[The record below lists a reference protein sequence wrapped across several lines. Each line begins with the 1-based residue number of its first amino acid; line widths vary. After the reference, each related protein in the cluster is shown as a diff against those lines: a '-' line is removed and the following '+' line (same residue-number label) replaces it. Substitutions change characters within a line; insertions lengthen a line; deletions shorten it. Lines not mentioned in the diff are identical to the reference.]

1 MLDCLDD
8 LHQFLLKHNVT
19 RPVVLMMDGHLGH
32 YGLEIAEYCDQKE
45 IQIWLFSA
53 HMTHHLQPLDLVM
66 FAPVKREMQS
76 LSQAWIAANPGQTLS
91 KYTMITEAAYPAME
105 KVCTPELIK
114 KSWEVSGVFPWD
126 EERPRR
132 NGKFGPSEIFKDNDD
147 HDHDHSS
154 PDPDQPPQ
162 MPGSRG
168 NGRGDTCDPITGGKC
183 KCQNNNI
190 TDASNLSNV
199 NEECSKCQPYLIG
212 DQRNDDDDVGPT
224 LPSHGLVFPHGQSVD
239 LDQDLTNKETDVGH
253 RHHEPPENDEDP
265 MVSVWALAYE
275 RQVSLESFIIKEIR
289 GMHGVDVTK
298 EKGALLRVKKT
309 AEYAK
314 NELNIKEEVDI
325 SLPFLTVT
333 KGNYVSFTMKLTRDK
348 FAEIHRER
356 QIEAD
361 THLSVPEVM
370 TKVAESHPCLL
381 EAANNLAAAVHEE
394 KQASARSG
402 PSAASEPE
410 ASARGGSYYLDEMPD
425 DEMDTEE
432 GGERL
437 RVSGEGEMT
446 ERRESC
452 DTAGHITAAESHPLA
467 DLGAFVTRAASS
479 PPTPATSVSAAASVP
494 ASTETGD
501 QTSAPKKMPLEVRR
515 SQLRKYELL
524 MLDVDGVKKAE
535 YERLFSEKKFFEV
548 RDTAYRAW
556 LLFKIDAVG
565 DEQESVDAL
574 LESLIPKN
582 VAKRKTKRKT
592 LTHAIQGP
600 DRYNPLSDAFK
611 EKLRQVEEK
620 KQKKGL

>member
-1 MLDCLDD
+1 MKYSVYSNLGKDGRTGEWKISVSDNGFQTRKTMLDCLDD
-8 LHQFLLKHNVT
+8 LHQFLLKHNT
-19 RPVVLMMDGHLGH
+19 ARPVILMMDGHLGH
-32 YGLEIAEYCDQKE
+32 YGLEIAEYCEQKE

-114 KSWEVSGVFPWD
+114 KSWVVSGVFPWD

-132 NGKFGPSEIFKDNDD
+132 NGKFGPSEIFKDTDDRDD
-147 HDHDHSS
+147 HDLSAQ
-154 PDPDQPPQ
+154 DPDQPPQ
-162 MPGSRG
+162 MPWSQG

-183 KCQNNNI
+183 KCHNNNLM
-190 TDASNLSNV
+190 TDTSNLSNV
-199 NEECSKCQPYLIG
+199 NEECSKCQQYFIG
-212 DQRNDDDDVGPT
+212 DQGNDDDDVGPT

-275 RQVSLESFIIKEIR
+275 RQLSLESFIINEIR
-289 GMHGVDVTK
+289 GIHGVDITK
-298 EKGALLRVKKT
+298 EMGALIRVKNT
-309 AEYAK
+309 AEYARI
-314 NELNIKEEVDI
+314 ELNIKEEVDI

-356 QIEAD
+356 QMMEAD
-361 THLSVPEVM
+361 
-370 TKVAESHPCLL
+370 
-381 EAANNLAAAVHEE
+381 
-394 KQASARSG
+394 R
-402 PSAASEPE
+402 
-410 ASARGGSYYLDEMPD
+410 
-425 DEMDTEE
+425 
-432 GGERL
+432 GERL

-452 DTAGHITAAESHPLA
+452 DTGDITATESHPLA
-467 DLGAFVTRAASS
+467 DLGAFVTRTASS
-479 PPTPATSVSAAASVP
+479 PPTPATSVSASATYDTATAGASSVSAATSVPASAFLTASLP

-524 MLDVDGVKKAE
+524 
-535 YERLFSEKKFFEV
+535 
-548 RDTAYRAW
+548 
-556 LLFKIDAVG
+556 I
-565 DEQESVDAL
+565 
-574 LESLIPKN
+574 
-582 VAKRKTKRKT
+582 
-592 LTHAIQGP
+592 THLVTIRCQ
-600 DRYNPLSDAFK
+600 S
-611 EKLRQVEEK
+611 
-620 KQKKGL
+620 